1 MLTLT
6 SVRALLVA
14 ALLVL
19 VPLPTSAQNAG
30 DDEEADKLLGMALQ
44 LHKAGDLFGAARYY
58 EIALE
63 MSPDRPD
70 IRSNLGAAY
79 VGLGRFDSAIEQYT
93 QALAVRE
100 DPAIRLNL
108 ALALYKAGR
117 GDESIPELEQ
127 VVRADPANHQAVLL
141 LADTLLTA
149 ERYEDVITVL
159 APHEDAFEGNLA
171 YAYILGMALLR
182 SGDERRAQA
191 YIDHIFKD
199 GESAEGRL
207 LMGMALMSRQD
218 FPAAVKEL
226 VRAVELNPELPT
238 VHLAYGRAL
247 LATGDRE
254 RAWRAFR
261 RAAEQAPDS
270 FDANL
275 ALGNVLRL
283 EQRYDEALVYL
294 RRASNVR
301 PNDIG
306 LRHALAAS
314 YLGAGDAEQALELL
328 EPLVQDAPDFV
339 DAHVLLGTTYYRL
352 RRREDGDRQREI
364 IERLTAERQ
373 AQQPGPMAG
382 ESAPQPAQEPPPPPQ
397 RN

>member
-6 SVRALLVA
+6 SVRAMLA
-14 ALLVL
+14 ALLLVL
-19 VPLPTSAQNAG
+19 PASLSAQNAA
-30 DDEEADKLLGMALQ
+30 DDPQVDQLLGMALE

-63 MSPDRPD
+63 MAPERADV
-70 IRSNLGAAY
+70 RSNLGAAY
-79 VGLGRFDSAIEQYT
+79 VGLGRFDRAIEEYRK
-93 QALAVRE
+93 ALATRD

-117 GDESIPELEQ
+117 NDESIPELQQ
-127 VVRADPANHQAVLL
+127 VVGADPANLQAVLL

-149 ERYEDVITVL
+149 ERHEDVITVL

-182 SGDERRAQA
+182 TGDESRAQA
-191 YIDHIFKD
+191 YIDEIFKD

-218 FPAAVKEL
+218 FPAAVIEL
-226 VRAVELNPELPT
+226 ARAVELNPELPM
-238 VHLAYGRAL
+238 VQLSHGRAL

-261 RAAEQAPDS
+261 RAVEQSPDS

-283 EQRYDEALVYL
+283 EQKYEEALVYL
-294 RRASNVR
+294 RRAFALRESDLSV
-301 PNDIG
+301 
-306 LRHALAAS
+306 RHALAAS
-314 YLGAGDAEQALELL
+314 YLGAGDAEKALELL
-328 EPLVQDAPDFV
+328 EPLVQDAPEFV

-364 IERLTAERQ
+364 IERLHAERQ
-373 AQQPGPMAG
+373 AKQPGAMA
-382 ESAPQPAQEPPPPPQ
+382 SEPPSPEDLAAPPQ

>member
-1 MLTLT
+1 MFTLNWLR
-6 SVRALLVA
+6 VLLFAGALVA
-14 ALLVL
+14 
-19 VPLPTSAQNAG
+19 LPFAASAQTS
-30 DDEEADKLLGMALQ
+30 DDEEVDTLLAMALE

-63 MSPDRPD
+63 MTPDRAD

-79 VGLGRFDSAIEQYT
+79 VGLGRFDSAIEEYRK
-93 QALAVRE
+93 ALALRDE
-100 DPAIRLNL
+100 PSIRLNL

-117 GDESIPELEQ
+117 NDESIPELEQ
-127 VVRADPANHQAVLL
+127 VVRADPGNLQAVLL

-149 ERYEDVITVL
+149 ERYEEVITL
-159 APHEDAFEGNLA
+159 LTPLDEAFEHNLA
-171 YAYILGMALLR
+171 YAYLLGTALLR
-182 SGDERRAQA
+182 TDDTQQAQA
-191 YIDHIFKD
+191 YIDRIFKD
-199 GESAEGRL
+199 GDTAEGRL

-218 FPAAVKEL
+218 HPAAVKEL
-226 VRAVELNPELPT
+226 ARAVEINPDLPT
-238 VHLAYGRAL
+238 VQLTYGRAL

-254 RAWRAFR
+254 SAWRAFR

-283 EQRYDEALVYL
+283 EQKYDEALVYL
-294 RRASNVR
+294 RRAQAIR
-301 PNDIG
+301 PKDLG

-314 YLGAGDAEQALELL
+314 YLGAGNAEAALELL
-328 EPLVQDAPDFV
+328 EPLVQEAPDFV

-364 IERLTAERQ
+364 IDRLNAQRQ
-373 AQQPGPMAG
+373 AQQPGARAG
-382 ESAPQPAQEPPPPPQ
+382 EPASAQEQPSAPPQ